1 MATVSERPR
10 HLSSRTPANESG
22 SRLRKR
28 LVKTMPAN
36 RNFDDFIKPGF
47 VSVWIGDF
55 HFEDDF
61 DDYLLNHF
69 ATEFGFEV
77 RPQAVRE
84 MGVEAEPVEIGKLVQ
99 GFSRSKT
106 FDSKVVDAART
117 NGITTAS
124 CMFIIYNFKY
134 DSGCQAA
141 TNPSVKFI

>member
-1 MATVSERPR
+1 MKA
-10 HLSSRTPANESG
+10 
-22 SRLRKR
+22 
-28 LVKTMPAN
+28 MPAN
-36 RNFDDFIKPGF
+36 RTFDDFIKPGF

-55 HFEDDF
+55 RSEDDF
-61 DDYLLNHF
+61 DDYLLDHF
-69 ATEFGFEV
+69 TTEFGFEV

-134 DSGCQAA
+134 DAACQAVPNA
-141 TNPSVKFI
+141 RVKFIGAVPFPGFS